1 MAINYVPLD
10 KNVHKDTKILT
21 GKDYTFSA
29 QAHISAATI
38 REFPQLAACTPI
50 VFIKDS
56 GNDTVH
62 AVAMLGVEQGQNLY
76 VHEGKWQAPHVPMNI
91 QRYPFDIRPDG
102 DKLGLFIDEN
112 SPLINADGT
121 ALFQED
127 GEASPLLQQSLQFM
141 DFLANSEKLT
151 AEFVKRVVEL
161 DLLSELELRMV
172 TVSGE
177 RKAVKGMMGI
187 NEAKLF
193 DLADDVVLELHK
205 KGFMGA
211 LYAIMLSLGQINRVV
226 ELSNNTDQPIRSLQ
240 VVNLDQEAAAKAK
253 AEAEQQAE

>member
-1 MAINYVPLD
+1 MTMNYVPLD
-10 KNVHKDTKILT
+10 KSAHKDTKILT

-29 QAHISAATI
+29 QAHISAASI
-38 REFPQLAACTPI
+38 REFPQLAACTPV

-56 GNDTVH
+56 GNNTVH
-62 AVAMLGVEQGQNLY
+62 TVAMLGIEQGQNLF

-112 SPLINADGT
+112 SPLINADGN
-121 ALFQED
+121 ALFNED
-127 GEASPLLQQSLQFM
+127 GEAAPLLEQTLKFM

-161 DLLSELELRMV
+161 DLLSELEMRIV
-172 TVSGE
+172 TASGE
-177 RKAVKGMMGI
+177 RKAVKGMLGI
-187 NEAKLF
+187 NESKLF
-193 DLADDVVLELHK
+193 DLADDVVLDLHK

-211 LYAIMLSLGQINRVV
+211 IYAIMLSLGQINRIV

-240 VVNLDQEAAAKAK
+240 VVNLAQEAAA
-253 AEAEQQAE
+253 QAQSETPPSA